1 MKLQKPKKRHHYIP
15 VFYLKGFT
23 NKEGILYVYDK
34 DRDPVFESSPEGIA
48 YENHYFSFRTPEGQR
63 DSETVENY
71 IMTLERE

>member
-1 MKLQKPKKRHHYIP
+1 M
-15 VFYLKGFT
+15 
-23 NKEGILYVYDK
+23 YDK